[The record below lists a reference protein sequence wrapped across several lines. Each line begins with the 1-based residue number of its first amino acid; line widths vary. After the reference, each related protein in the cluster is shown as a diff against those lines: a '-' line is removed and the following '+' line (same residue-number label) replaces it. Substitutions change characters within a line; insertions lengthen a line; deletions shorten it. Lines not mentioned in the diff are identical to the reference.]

1 MYSNMRLELN
11 KLMSV
16 NHPNITQ
23 FLGLCVISF
32 SFLLEWAP
40 MGSLKEIIQMYK
52 LAESAVCPDTVATTV
67 LQVNITTACTIFVL
81 CIHTTIAVGTYL
93 AISALKFYSTTCYI
107 YTVQIL

>member
-1 MYSNMRLELN
+1 
-11 KLMSV
+11 
-16 NHPNITQ
+16 
-23 FLGLCVISF
+23 
-32 SFLLEWAP
+32 